1 MKQVLSIKYKV
12 LTILVLST
20 VALSCAPKKGEKYE
34 TVKIERGSINSV
46 ISATGI
52 VEPHNRLEIKP
63 SVAGRIESVLVEE
76 GEKVKKG
83 QILAW
88 MSSTERATLLDA
100 ARAQGEEEMKYWE
113 ELYRPTPITAPLN
126 GFIIKRDAEPGQS
139 VTQNDASL
147 TMADRL
153 MVKAQVDE
161 TDIGKIKI
169 GQAAYVILDSYP
181 DKKVSAKV
189 NQIAYE
195 STLVN
200 NVNLYEIDVLPKT
213 IPRFFRSGMSATV
226 NFELERKENILILP
240 GKAVRKRNGNAFVF
254 TRKDN
259 GSTPQQL
266 EVSTGIEG
274 QDLIEIISGLKE
286 GAEVIIPNAALL
298 KTVSQNSRRGP
309 IRNPFSKQN

>member
-100 ARAQGEEEMKYWE
+100 ARAPGEEEKKKRE
-113 ELYRPTPITAPLN
+113 ED
-126 GFIIKRDAEPGQS
+126 F
-139 VTQNDASL
+139 
-147 TMADRL
+147 
-153 MVKAQVDE
+153 
-161 TDIGKIKI
+161 
-169 GQAAYVILDSYP
+169 
-181 DKKVSAKV
+181 
-189 NQIAYE
+189 
-195 STLVN
+195 
-200 NVNLYEIDVLPKT
+200 
-213 IPRFFRSGMSATV
+213 
-226 NFELERKENILILP
+226 
-240 GKAVRKRNGNAFVF
+240 
-254 TRKDN
+254 
-259 GSTPQQL
+259 
-266 EVSTGIEG
+266 
-274 QDLIEIISGLKE
+274 
-286 GAEVIIPNAALL
+286 
-298 KTVSQNSRRGP
+298 
-309 IRNPFSKQN
+309 